1 MNKHE
6 LIARQQALLLRSAQL
21 RHSLKEQTQVLKR
34 PLALADTAQSAVQ
47 WLYKHPA
54 LPIGAAALL
63 LVLRPK
69 RALAWADRT
78 WQVWRIFQRVQDW
91 LARPPP

>member
-6 LIARQQALLLRSAQL
+6 LMARQQALRLRSAQL
-21 RHSLKEQTQVLKR
+21 RLNLREQTQVFKR
-34 PLALADTAQSAVQ
+34 PLALADSAQSALQ
-47 WLYKHPA
+47 WLYRHPA

-69 RALAWADRT
+69 QALVWADRA
-78 WQVWRIFQRVQDW
+78 WQVWKSFQRVQDW
-91 LARPPP
+91 LARP